1 MAFRGQNRDLYE
13 FARFRL
19 DATERTLTRDGVP
32 VPLAPKVFDTLLV
45 LVMNSGLV
53 LEKEELL
60 RAIWPDSFVEESN
73 LAQNI
78 SQLRKALG
86 EGTAEQRLIE
96 TIPKRGYRFVA
107 EVRKVEGRVPEFAAA
122 GRAEADLF
130 INDDAEIEA
139 GGEARHAPGFGAE
152 GEIDEGVL
160 SSEGPQP
167 IGPSP
172 LVALPGRERTLV
184 VTRPR
189 SHLPL
194 AVLLAG
200 LLAVAALAGYFIY
213 KRQAASTVAFQK
225 MRITKLT
232 SSGKARLPAISP
244 DGKYVAYVQDEA
256 GKRSLWVRQVA
267 ATSSVQIVPPA
278 EVTCKGL
285 TFSSDG
291 DFVYYVLEEKGQNP
305 GLVYSTLYRVPLLG
319 GTPDKILFDVD
330 SPVTFSPDGRQFA
343 FLRFFP
349 AEKEGAV
356 MVANADGTGER
367 RLSVRRRPQWYS
379 PVGPSWSPDGKYI
392 ACAVGDRGTHGSQAG
407 VALVS
412 VADGTEQLL
421 GTQDLAWIGQ
431 VAWLSDSSGVAV
443 NAWHKETAAYA
454 DQVWLLSY
462 PGGNLS
468 RLTND
473 LLSYNGLSA
482 ARAGSA
488 IVTARS
494 DRVMRLWVV
503 TGGDSES
510 AVPTGASLSDNY
522 SEQLG
527 LDWPTAG
534 RLLYASHGG
543 GNLDVWAMDA
553 DGANP
558 KQLTLDPHTDVLPVG
573 TPDGRYV
580 VFVSE
585 RAGTTNIW
593 RADADGANPKQLTTG
608 RNEGHPSVSPDGRWV
623 VYTSR
628 AGDVPQLW
636 KVSIDG
642 GEPVKL
648 SNKAL
653 STPRVSPDGK
663 LIACYHRDEQLK
675 VHVALLPFEGGDEVK
690 TLKMQFPAWG
700 AMEWTPDGTSLS
712 YIRNVEGVS
721 NIWTQPISGGEPR
734 QLTHF
739 KTDQIFRFAWSPDG
753 ERLACER
760 GTTLNDIVLIS
771 NFK

>member
-1 MAFRGQNRDLYE
+1 VLSNRSRSFEEVLKMAFREQIRDLYE
-13 FARFRL
+13 FGPFRL
-19 DATERTLTRDGVP
+19 DATERTLQREGAP
-32 VPLAPKVFDTLLV
+32 VALAPKVFDTLLV
-45 LVMNSGLV
+45 LVENSGHV

-78 SQLRKALG
+78 FQLRKALG
-86 EGTAEQRLIE
+86 EGSAEQRFIE
-96 TIPKRGYRFVA
+96 TIPKRGYRFMA
-107 EVRKVEGRVPEFAAA
+107 EVRKIQNLRPEFAAVGRANFGIFVDAEDGDALPVEEAEGVA
-122 GRAEADLF
+122 GRPADHRAAA
-130 INDDAEIEA
+130 IPA
-139 GGEARHAPGFGAE
+139 APGVGARA
-152 GEIDEGVL
+152 DSQFKARRL
-160 SSEGPQP
+160 R
-167 IGPSP
+167 
-172 LVALPGRERTLV
+172 LF
-184 VTRPR
+184 
-189 SHLPL
+189 L
-194 AVLLAG
+194 AAAA
-200 LLAVAALAGYFIY
+200 LLAVAGLTAYFIIR
-213 KRQAASTVAFQK
+213 RQSPAPLAFQK

-232 SSGKARLPAISP
+232 ASGKARLPAISP
-244 DGKYVAYVQDEA
+244 DGKYVAYVQDDA

-267 ATSSVQIVPPA
+267 ATSSMQIVAPA
-278 EVTCKGL
+278 EVTYNGV
-285 TFSSDG
+285 TFSPDG
-291 DFVYYVLEEKGQNP
+291 NFVYYVVQEKGENP

-319 GTPDKILFDVD
+319 GTAGKVLFDVD

-356 MVANADGTGER
+356 MVANADGGGER
-367 RLSVRRRPQWYS
+367 KLSVRRRPQWYS

-392 ACAVGDRGTHGSQAG
+392 ACAVGDKGTHGAEAG
-407 VALVS
+407 VALVR
-412 VADGTEQLL
+412 VADGAEQPL
-421 GTQDLAWIGQ
+421 GSQNLAWIGQ

-443 NAWHKETAAYA
+443 NAWHRETAAYA

-462 PGGNLS
+462 PDGNLS
-468 RLTND
+468 RMTND
-473 LLSYNGLSA
+473 LLSYKGLSA
-482 ARAGSA
+482 ARTGNAL
-488 IVTARS
+488 VTART
-494 DRVMRLWVV
+494 DRVMRLWLVSE
-503 TGGDSES
+503 GDSES
-510 AVPTGASLSDNY
+510 AVPAGASLSDNY

-527 LDWPTAG
+527 LDWLSNE

-553 DGANP
+553 DGGNQR
-558 KQLTLDPHTDVLPVG
+558 QLTLDPHTDVSPVG

-585 RAGTTNIW
+585 RTGTTNIW
-593 RADADGANPKQLTTG
+593 RADADGGNPKQLTSG

-628 AGDVPQLW
+628 PGDEPQLW

-653 STPRVSPDGK
+653 SMPQVSPDGK
-663 LIACYHRDEQLK
+663 MIACYYRDEQLK
-675 VHVALLPFEGGDEVK
+675 VHVALVPFEGGDEVRP
-690 TLKMQFPAWG
+690 LKMQFPVWG
-700 AMEWTPDGTSLS
+700 IMKWTPDGGALS

-721 NIWTQPISGGEPR
+721 NVWAQPIDGGDAR

-753 ERLACER
+753 QRLACER
-760 GTTLNDIVLIS
+760 GTALNDIVLIS
-771 NFK
+771 DFK

>member
-1 MAFRGQNRDLYE
+1 MAFRGQIRDLYE

-45 LVMNSGLV
+45 LVRNSGLV

-86 EGTAEQRLIE
+86 EGSVEPRLIE

-107 EVRKVEGRVPEFAAA
+107 EVRKVESCVPEFAAA
-122 GRAEADLF
+122 RRGESDLFISGPAEVEIRAEAREESDPEAENG
-130 INDDAEIEA
+130 IEDDRSLNEPLHR
-139 GGEARHAPGFGAE
+139 GSAP
-152 GEIDEGVL
+152 
-160 SSEGPQP
+160 
-167 IGPSP
+167 P
-172 LVALPGRERTLV
+172 LAALPARERTLV
-184 VTRPR
+184 APR
-189 SHLPL
+189 RR
-194 AVLLAG
+194 AALLA
-200 LLAVAALAGYFIY
+200 LLAALLATAALAGYFIY
-213 KRQAASTVAFQK
+213 KRQSASTVTFQK
-225 MRITKLT
+225 MRMTKLT
-232 SSGKARLPAISP
+232 SSGKARLPALSP
-244 DGKYVAYVQDEA
+244 DGKYVAYVQDDA

-267 ATSSVQIVPPA
+267 ATSSMQIVAPA
-278 EVTCKGL
+278 EVTYQGV
-285 TFSSDG
+285 TFSPDG
-291 DFVYYVLEEKGQNP
+291 NFVYYVLQEKGQNP
-305 GLVYSTLYRVPLLG
+305 GLVYSTLYRVAFLG
-319 GTPDKILFDVD
+319 GTPDKVLFDVD
-330 SPVTFSPDGRQFA
+330 SSVTFSPDGRQFA

-356 MVANADGTGER
+356 MVANADGSGER
-367 RLSVRRRPQWYS
+367 KLSVRRRPQWYS
-379 PVGPSWSPDGKYI
+379 PVGPSWSPDGKHI
-392 ACAVGDRGTHGSQAG
+392 ACAVGDRGTHGAGAG

-412 VADGTEQLL
+412 AADGTEQPL
-421 GTQDLAWIGQ
+421 GSQDLAWIGQ
-431 VAWLSDSSGVAV
+431 VAWLGDGSGVAV

-462 PGGNLS
+462 PGGSLS
-468 RLTND
+468 RMTND

-482 ARAGSA
+482 ARTGSA
-488 IVTARS
+488 MVTARS

-503 TGGDSES
+503 TGGDSEG
-510 AVPTGASLSDNY
+510 AVPAGASLSDNY

-527 LDWPTAG
+527 LNWPTDG

-553 DGANP
+553 DGSNP
-558 KQLTLDPHTDVLPVG
+558 KQLTLDPHTDVSPVG

-593 RADADGANPKQLTTG
+593 RADADGANPKQLTKG

-628 AGDVPQLW
+628 PGDEPQLW
-636 KVSIDG
+636 KVSIEG

-648 SNKAL
+648 SNKVL
-653 STPRVSPDGK
+653 SMPRVSPDGK
-663 LIACYHRDEQLK
+663 LIACYYRDEQLK
-675 VHVALLPFEGGDEVK
+675 VHIALLPFEGGDEVK

-700 AMEWTPDGTSLS
+700 AMEWTPDGGSLS
-712 YIRNVEGVS
+712 YIRNAEGVS
-721 NIWTQPISGGEPR
+721 NIWAQPIDGDEPR

-760 GTTLNDIVLIS
+760 GATLNDIVLIS
-771 NFK
+771 DFK